1 MMKHKVT
8 VVMMMCLVLS
18 MALTPA
24 FATGSTVETVGASV
38 FEPVVDAITAQITPT
53 SVVAI
58 VAGVIGASIGLV
70 FMWWAVRKV
79 SRAVMG
85 AFRKGKLSV

>member
-1 MMKHKVT
+1 MKRKIVGLLI
-8 VVMMMCLVLS
+8 CALVLC
-18 MALTPA
+18 MAITPA

-38 FEPVVDAITAQITPT
+38 FDPVVDAITAQITPT

-58 VAGVIGASIGLV
+58 VAAVIGASIGLV

>member
-1 MMKHKVT
+1 MKKKLVAMLSCAL
-8 VVMMMCLVLS
+8 VICL
-18 MALTPA
+18 ALTPA
-24 FATGSTVETVGASV
+24 FASGVTSETVGASV

-58 VAGVIGASIGLV
+58 VAAVIGASIGLV

>member
-1 MMKHKVT
+1 MKSKIVGLLT
-8 VVMMMCLVLS
+8 CALVLC
-18 MALTPA
+18 MAITPA

-58 VAGVIGASIGLV
+58 VAAVIGASIGLV